1 MSFLWVLGCISHT
14 TTMHPPVVFVSV
26 SVDLA
31 MNYSEIEVKVRQAT
45 DGNEPW
51 GPHGSIM
58 NELAQVCVC
67 VCL

>member
-1 MSFLWVLGCISHT
+1 
-14 TTMHPPVVFVSV
+14 MHPPVVFVSV